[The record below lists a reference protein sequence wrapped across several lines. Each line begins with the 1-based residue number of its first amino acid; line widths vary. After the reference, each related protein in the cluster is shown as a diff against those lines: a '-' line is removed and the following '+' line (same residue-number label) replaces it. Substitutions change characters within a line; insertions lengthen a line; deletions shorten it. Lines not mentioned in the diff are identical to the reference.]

1 MAGRK
6 VSVLYR
12 SVCASDCPQVSS
24 ACRVL
29 HGGTRGRL
37 GLLVPEETDQT
48 VAWVRTPGLCLQSS
62 KGLRWPGA
70 GLAHLYV

>member
-1 MAGRK
+1 MRVIAH
-6 VSVLYR
+6 R
-12 SVCASDCPQVSS
+12 SAVHAVYF
-24 ACRVL
+24 V
-29 HGGTRGRL
+29 GGTRGRL